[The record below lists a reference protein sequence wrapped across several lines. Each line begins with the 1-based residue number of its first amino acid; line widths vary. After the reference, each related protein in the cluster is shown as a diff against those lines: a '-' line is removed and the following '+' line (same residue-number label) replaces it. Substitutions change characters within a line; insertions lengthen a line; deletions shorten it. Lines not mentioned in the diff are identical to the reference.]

1 MWAFT
6 SHKSMNEL
14 APEFWPNWATGMAG
28 NICIG
33 AQLCTRDGRRTGN
46 AVVTRLMDSNS
57 GTWQVLTDAGN
68 TIFLNEKEI
77 KESFYP
83 PRWTMDIDSCP
94 GRQYKCGA
102 DDQLKEVE
110 KYLQQNAMKH
120 AFEIHEFHEAMRP
133 SPKQTLEQVAMQMLD
148 IIESTRQFIPEI
160 TDTIRRAIKGA
171 SNE

>member
-14 APEFWPNWATGMAG
+14 APEFWPDWATSTIDAV
-28 NICIG
+28 CAG

-46 AVVTRLMDSNS
+46 AVVIKLIDSNS

-68 TIFLNEKEI
+68 TIFLSEKEI

-94 GRQYKCGA
+94 GRQYQCGA

-110 KYLQQNAMKH
+110 KYLERH
-120 AFEIHEFHEAMRP
+120 AQWACVDIEELHEAMRP
-133 SPKQTLEQVAMQMLD
+133 SPKQTLEQVALQMVD
-148 IIESTRQFIPEI
+148 TIESTRQFIPEI
-160 TDTIRRAIKGA
+160 TDTIRRAIKAA

>member
-1 MWAFT
+1 
-6 SHKSMNEL
+6 
-14 APEFWPNWATGMAG
+14 
-28 NICIG
+28 
-33 AQLCTRDGRRTGN
+33 
-46 AVVTRLMDSNS
+46 MDSDS

-68 TIFLNEKEI
+68 TIFLSEREI

-133 SPKQTLEQVAMQMLD
+133 SPKQTLEQVALQMLD
-148 IIESTRQFIPEI
+148 TIEASKQFIPEI
-160 TDTIRRAIKGA
+160 TDTIRRAIKA
-171 SNE
+171 TSNE